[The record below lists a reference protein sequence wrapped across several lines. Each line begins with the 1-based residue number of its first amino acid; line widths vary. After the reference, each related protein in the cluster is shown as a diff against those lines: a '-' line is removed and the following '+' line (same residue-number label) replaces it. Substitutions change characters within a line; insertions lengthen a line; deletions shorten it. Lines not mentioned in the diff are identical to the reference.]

1 MSEQHRATPDMWA
14 MIESLPLLP
23 LSSCILELR
32 ARVEALEAASRR
44 DGAPVYGA
52 YNEAGELQGVV
63 PASAFPAPAGS
74 LVERVGDV
82 FLCKSFST
90 DDPLGARAVLHEVAA
105 AARSRDMNGQS
116 IAVMTWEM
124 VARWLEQEAT
134 R

>member
-1 MSEQHRATPDMWA
+1 MTEQHRATPDMWA
-14 MIESLPLLP
+14 ALEEMSAPEYD
-23 LSSCILELR
+23 CTILELR
-32 ARVEALEAASRR
+32 ARVEALEATQHVHAESTRPPHQDKLDRLIALDR
-44 DGAPVYGA
+44 DDP
-52 YNEAGELQGVV
+52 
-63 PASAFPAPAGS
+63 SPAGS

-105 AARSRDMNGQS
+105 AARSRDLNGQG
-116 IAVMTWEM
+116 IAMMTWEM